1 MATATPA
8 GPPQPRRQVPMM
20 IAIAAF
26 FIGLVIGYGLN
37 EWKHSKDQR
46 TLSISVPAEIQK

>member
-1 MATATPA
+1 M
-8 GPPQPRRQVPMM
+8 V

-26 FIGLVIGYGLN
+26 LIGVVIGYGLN

-46 TLSISVPAEIQK
+46 ILSISVPAELRK

>member
-1 MATATPA
+1 MATVGPA
-8 GPPQPRRQVPMM
+8 GPPQPRREVSMM

-46 TLSISVPAEIQK
+46 TLSISIPAELRK